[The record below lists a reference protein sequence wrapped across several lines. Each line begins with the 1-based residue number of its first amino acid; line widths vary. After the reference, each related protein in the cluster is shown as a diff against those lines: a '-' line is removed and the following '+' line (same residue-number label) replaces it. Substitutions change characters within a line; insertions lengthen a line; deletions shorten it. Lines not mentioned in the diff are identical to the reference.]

1 MGYQDMMRMPVAQ
14 RTDKQY
20 MDQYLEVQEGKNAE
34 ELGKLRNLM
43 EQDIVYCKYTHNAFS
58 CVYLLNKSSYC
69 LIAVFLLYF
78 LGRLQ
83 QLRRSI
89 LSYFFDGEDMSLRFC
104 FIRR

>member
-1 MGYQDMMRMPVAQ
+1 MNYQDMMRMPVAQ

-20 MDQYLEVQEGKNAE
+20 MDWYFEVQEEKNAE
-34 ELGKLRNLM
+34 ELGKLKNLM
-43 EQDIVYCKYTHNAFS
+43 EQDI
-58 CVYLLNKSSYC
+58 VYLLNKSSYC
-69 LIAVFLLYF
+69 LIPVFLLYF

-89 LSYFFDGEDMSLRFC
+89 LSYFFDGEDLSLRFC